1 LIIIQRGAE
10 MGTSETSVA
19 KLPTGDDFFTSLQR
33 VLRKDDRVDVDRH
46 RRGSWRA
53 RPRRQELP
61 REAVVSMEEVS
72 MAEKEK

>member
-1 LIIIQRGAE
+1 
-10 MGTSETSVA
+10 
-19 KLPTGDDFFTSLQR
+19 
-33 VLRKDDRVDVDRH
+33 VDRH